1 MLTQALLLIDRVTH
15 GQVIS
20 VKAAQS
26 HRLDSSTGAARRS
39 ARITPDLRLTGHGKC
54 LY

>member
-1 MLTQALLLIDRVTH
+1 MLTQALLVIDRVTH

-26 HRLDSSTGAARRS
+26 HRLA
-39 ARITPDLRLTGHGKC
+39 LR
-54 LY
+54 